1 MDLAAELA
9 AAQPFRDGRQMKIME
24 LFGNQPDVLDAIVQA
39 RVERGLSFRVI
50 AGVLSKSGEQI
61 SEGAVQNYLRSRGF
75 Q

>member
-1 MDLAAELA
+1 
-9 AAQPFRDGRQMKIME
+9 ME
-24 LFGNQPDVLDAIVQA
+24 LFGDQPDVLDAIVQA